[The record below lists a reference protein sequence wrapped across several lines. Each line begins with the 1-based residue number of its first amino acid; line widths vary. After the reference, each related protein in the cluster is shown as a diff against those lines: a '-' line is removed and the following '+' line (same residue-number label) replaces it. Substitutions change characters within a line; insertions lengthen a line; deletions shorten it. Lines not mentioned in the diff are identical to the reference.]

1 MRQSVIASLLCF
13 CLIHP
18 FAFAGGARAAEKDSI
33 EDLLPV
39 VTFLYRDREQTVWEQ
54 TLLIVVHQS
63 TGKAM
68 KATLPAGLLPAGA
81 FDPQTPQSME
91 DMVKEIGEKIGF
103 PQAYYACLR
112 LDALADLEAESARQ
126 KDAWALIRLG
136 LSLLG
141 AVDTNLSLGKTVSVF
156 RRAFAQGDTGIELS
170 FPELCG
176 AGEEGLH
183 SADWEAIRSALSQA
197 AEQLL

>member
-13 CLIHP
+13 CLIYP
-18 FAFAGGARAAEKDSI
+18 VAFAGDARAAEKDSI

-39 VTFLYRDREQTVWEQ
+39 VTFLYRDGEQTVWEQ
-54 TLLIVVHQS
+54 TLLIVVNQS

-68 KATLPAGLLPAGA
+68 KATLPAALLPAGA
-81 FDPQTPQSME
+81 FDPHTPQSME
-91 DMVKEIGEKIGF
+91 DMVKEIGERLGF
-103 PQAYYACLR
+103 PQAYFACLK

-141 AVDTNLSLGKTVSVF
+141 AVDTNLSLGETVTVF
-156 RRAFAQGDTGIELS
+156 RRAFAQRDTGIELS
-170 FPELCG
+170 FPDLCG
-176 AGEEGLH
+176 AGEEGSH
-183 SADWEAIRSALSQA
+183 GADWEAIRSALAQA
-197 AEQLL
+197 ADDLM